1 MKRFTVEYH
10 LHFWET
16 TEIDAL
22 SEDEAEEQFR
32 DFMANDDEKYLASDG
47 ELDITSI
54 EEVE

>member
-22 SEDEAEEQFR
+22 SEDEAEEAFH
-32 DFMANDDEKYLASDG
+32 DIMANDDEVYLASDG
-47 ELDITSI
+47 EVEITSI
-54 EEVE
+54 GEVE